1 MFVVVAAR
9 SDGSWRPKTPPSPPS
24 VSFVYS
30 FAVCACF
37 SRFLMSC
44 SFGVSF
50 VYSFVVFFS
59 VFVFHGRCLIL
70 VFRVSLSFSV
80 FVISCFISDSG
91 FSFSA

>member
-1 MFVVVAAR
+1 MMTAGGPRRPQAPHR
-9 SDGSWRPKTPPSPPS
+9 SA
-24 VSFVYS
+24 SFIRLRCVCVC
-30 FAVCACF
+30 VCACF
-37 SRFLMSC
+37 SRFLASC

-50 VYSFVVFFS
+50 AYSFVVFFS